1 MQSYGVME
9 TQQQENPPTCVG
21 YTVYVS
27 SSILVLRCASATGTT
42 GVLAKMRNAVAS
54 DASIVIV
61 IVIDSIRLAR
71 KKRCRLKKVG
81 GVYKCKVGGERE
93 GGW

>member
-1 MQSYGVME
+1 ME
-9 TQQQENPPTCVG
+9 TQQQENSPTCVG

-27 SSILVLRCASATGTT
+27 SSILVLRCDSATGTT

-61 IVIDSIRLAR
+61 IVIDSIQLAR
-71 KKRCRLKKVG
+71 KKRCCRLKKVG